1 MLKPYWQSS
10 ADSTDELEKGFS
22 RMKFA
27 PMNQSVMIAVEFK
40 GQKYMVKTIS
50 GLKHYR
56 VRYPNF
62 KGFSKK

>member
-40 GQKYMVKTIS
+40 GQEYMVKTIS

-56 VRYPNF
+56 V
-62 KGFSKK
+62 